1 MATFFVYG
9 VEKIRIAPAVST
21 EAAITTGLTSA
32 IQLEDIVIDSTAYTQ
47 NADTTTDIFAEDKD
61 GAVLTIPSNGEPDQI
76 TIGLLQQKP
85 TVLALLEN
93 IVYTPAT
100 TKIITLAK
108 RKVANLMIEI
118 TTRSA
123 KDDRKQ
129 IIVLPNVFVTLSKT
143 GNLTKTGVEQLLLTG
158 KVGTFTTTVG
168 ALEATSL
175 KTWVT
180 VAGAAIDSTIP

>member
-9 VEKIRIAPAVST
+9 VEKVRIAPAVFT
-21 EAAITTGLTSA
+21 EAAITTGLASA
-32 IQLEDIVIDSTAYTQ
+32 IQLEDIVIDSTAYTK
-47 NADTTTDIFAEDKD
+47 NADTTNDIFAEDKD
-61 GAVLTIPSNGEPDQI
+61 GAVLTIPANGDPDQI

-85 TVLALLEN
+85 TVLAMLEN

-143 GNLTKTGVEQLLLTG
+143 GNLNKTGVEQLLLTG
-158 KVGTFTTTVG
+158 KVGTFTTTTG
-168 ALEATSL
+168 ALEANSI

-180 VAGAAIDSTIP
+180 AAGTAIDSTAG